1 MPRFYTFESLAMN
14 FLPTA
19 ISSMLM
25 QEVLIFVPYKTA
37 TQLSLRKRGVTEP
50 RTERSSFAVG
60 VTPASGFEEAP
71 RPSSCGALAPGPP
84 GISSHPSSQ
93 LCVRRITPG
102 IWVLTATEPSC
113 GPDVVCPFLQRPR
126 SPLALGLSRAHG

>member
-1 MPRFYTFESLAMN
+1 MPLFYTFESLAMN

-25 QEVLIFVPYKTA
+25 QEVLIFVLYKTA
-37 TQLSLRKRGVTEP
+37 TQLSLRKRGVREP

-84 GISSHPSSQ
+84 RHLLP
-93 LCVRRITPG
+93 PK
-102 IWVLTATEPSC
+102 LTALCLENYPWH
-113 GPDVVCPFLQRPR
+113 
-126 SPLALGLSRAHG
+126 LGADSH